1 VFFLPSSSY
10 PNPYA
15 PRCTQILFGDDDQG
29 GADGDGTPTNQAFD
43 AVAFMSPFAYRGFAV
58 DGKQSFWA
66 VYGEAFAE
74 IDRQEAIAAKR
85 RVGKASGG
93 GGAQKQEFVARPAFG
108 GADAPDGKVQA
119 FYAAWRSFA
128 TRKTFA
134 WKDEWDTRDAPA
146 RRVRRAMEKE
156 NTKKRSAAKRKFVDS
171 IHNLVRF
178 VSRRDPRVKAYR
190 ERELKAREEREA
202 KMAADRAARKDEKRR
217 LMDEWRVE
225 NSRKEAERQR
235 AEAEAIAA
243 GEAPLEREFNLTDE
257 LIGSG
262 GGGGGGVG
270 SGDSDSNS
278 DSDSEGV
285 GFGGGGRGDI
295 VAHHECVACK
305 KIFKSEKQWENHQK
319 SKKHKAAVKQLR
331 RELEQDD
338 ALVGEGPE
346 DIKSR
351 EARAKQKQEAE
362 AAAVAAPESEDS
374 ESEEEEEEEEEV
386 VVKKSLS
393 KKQRRKL
400 RKFEEMERKLEEMS
414 LKKMNKKKKK
424 KKKDK
429 KKKTK
434 EAHGAGE
441 MRGEGGVGSG
451 GGQSSGGESGQANKA
466 SNVSSKGG
474 DGSEQE
480 EAVAAAAES
489 EQLSEPVEE
498 KKLTKKQIRRAKSKR
513 ERQEKE
519 RLEREKATREKLAEE
534 ARKAVAALEED
545 DQDDERTVEDYYVP
559 PNQPKKKKKKK
570 KRQGKHNFK
579 A

>member
-1 VFFLPSSSY
+1 MFFLPSSSY

-498 KKLTKKQIRRAKSKR
+498 KKLNKKQIRRAKLKR

>member
-374 ESEEEEEEEEEV
+374 ESEEV
-386 VVKKSLS
+386 
-393 KKQRRKL
+393 
-400 RKFEEMERKLEEMS
+400 
-414 LKKMNKKKKK
+414 
-424 KKKDK
+424 
-429 KKKTK
+429 
-434 EAHGAGE
+434 
-441 MRGEGGVGSG
+441 
-451 GGQSSGGESGQANKA
+451 
-466 SNVSSKGG
+466 
-474 DGSEQE
+474 
-480 EAVAAAAES
+480 
-489 EQLSEPVEE
+489 
-498 KKLTKKQIRRAKSKR
+498 
-513 ERQEKE
+513 
-519 RLEREKATREKLAEE
+519 
-534 ARKAVAALEED
+534 
-545 DQDDERTVEDYYVP
+545 
-559 PNQPKKKKKKK
+559 
-570 KRQGKHNFK
+570 
-579 A
+579 